1 MTKDECPDGISL
13 LLEPRK
19 AQDDTPLSVKI
30 EDMTFGYDEKTILE
44 NINLEIDHP
53 GLLCIL
59 GPNGVGKTT
68 IVKCINKLLKPQ
80 KGHVYVN
87 GRDVSEMSL
96 LEVAQI
102 LAFVPNSSSS
112 VFSMTVPEAILMGR
126 HPRAGWTTSERD
138 IKVVDAAIDLLG
150 LQEFSTRDIRQ
161 LSAGQLQRV
170 LIARGLVQEPDILIL
185 DEPTSNLDVKYQ
197 MDVMRFLKAYARD
210 RGILVI
216 MVCHDL
222 NITAAYA
229 DRVILMYGKG
239 VFADGKPAE
248 VLTSEN
254 IKTVYKVNA
263 EVSDRNGVPQIHL
276 IPEYD

>member
-1 MTKDECPDGISL
+1 MGDKGNISL
-13 LLEPRK
+13 LLEPR
-19 AQDDTPLSVKI
+19 ADRDDTQLSVRF
-30 EDMTFGYDEKTILE
+30 EDMTFGYDEKNILE
-44 NINLEIDHP
+44 NVNLTIDEP

-68 IVKCINKLLKPQ
+68 IVKCINKLLKPRS
-80 KGHVYVN
+80 GHVFVN
-87 GRDVSEMSL
+87 GKDVHEMSL
-96 LEVAQI
+96 LDIAKV
-102 LAFVPNSSSS
+102 LAFVPNSQST

-138 IKVVDAAIDLLG
+138 IQMVDAAINLLG
-150 LQEFSTRDIRQ
+150 LEEFYNRDIRQ
-161 LSAGQLQRV
+161 LSAGQTQRV

-210 RGILVI
+210 RGIIVI

-229 DRVILMYGKG
+229 DRVVLMYGKG
-239 VFADGKPAE
+239 VFADGKPEE
-248 VLTSEN
+248 VLTAEN

-263 EVSDRNGVPQIHL
+263 EVNTKNGITQINL
-276 IPEYD
+276 IPEFD

>member
-1 MTKDECPDGISL
+1 MTDGTEGKSL
-13 LLEPRK
+13 LLEPR
-19 AQDDTPLSVKI
+19 QIQEGENLSVRF
-30 EDMTFGYDEKTILE
+30 EDMSFGYDEKMILE
-44 NINLEIDHP
+44 HINLEISEP

-68 IVKCINKLLKPQ
+68 IVKCINKLLKP
-80 KGHVYVN
+80 KEGRVYLN
-87 GRDVSEMSL
+87 GNDVSTMSL
-96 LEVAQI
+96 LDIAKV
-102 LAFVPNSSSS
+102 LAFVPNSQQT

-138 IKVVDAAIDLLG
+138 IKVVDAAIDLMG
-150 LQEFSTRDIRQ
+150 LQEFSQRDIRQ
-161 LSAGQLQRV
+161 LSAGQTQRV
-170 LIARGLVQEPDILIL
+170 LIARGLVQEPDVLIL

-210 RGILVI
+210 RHIIVI

-229 DRVILMYGKG
+229 DRVVLMYGKG
-239 VFADGKPAE
+239 VYADGTAEE
-248 VLTSEN
+248 VLTAEN
-254 IKTVYKVNA
+254 IKNVYKVNA
-263 EVSDRNGVPQIHL
+263 EVSVRGGIPQVHL

>member
-1 MTKDECPDGISL
+1 MTDGTEGKSL
-13 LLEPRK
+13 LLEPR
-19 AQDDTPLSVKI
+19 QIQEGENLSVRF
-30 EDMTFGYDEKTILE
+30 EDMSFGYDEKMILE
-44 NINLEIDHP
+44 HINLEISEP

-68 IVKCINKLLKPQ
+68 IVKCINKLLKP
-80 KGHVYVN
+80 KEGRVYLN
-87 GRDVSEMSL
+87 GNDVSTMSL
-96 LEVAQI
+96 LDIAKV
-102 LAFVPNSSSS
+102 LAFVPNSQQT

-138 IKVVDAAIDLLG
+138 IKVVDAAIDLMG
-150 LQEFSTRDIRQ
+150 LQEFSQRDIRQ
-161 LSAGQLQRV
+161 LSAGQTQRV
-170 LIARGLVQEPDILIL
+170 LIARGLVQEPDVLIL

-210 RGILVI
+210 RHIIVI

-229 DRVILMYGKG
+229 DRVVLMYGKG
-239 VFADGKPAE
+239 VYADGTAEE
-248 VLTSEN
+248 VLTAEN
-254 IKTVYKVNA
+254 IKNVYKVNA
-263 EVSDRNGVPQIHL
+263 EVSVRDGIPQVHL

>member
-1 MTKDECPDGISL
+1 
-13 LLEPRK
+13 
-19 AQDDTPLSVKI
+19 
-30 EDMTFGYDEKTILE
+30 
-44 NINLEIDHP
+44 
-53 GLLCIL
+53 
-59 GPNGVGKTT
+59 
-68 IVKCINKLLKPQ
+68 
-80 KGHVYVN
+80 
-87 GRDVSEMSL
+87 MSL

-102 LAFVPNSSSS
+102 IGFVPNSQST

-161 LSAGQLQRV
+161 LSAGQTQRV

-197 MDVMRFLKAYARD
+197 MDVMKFLKAYARD
-210 RGILVI
+210 RGIIVI

-229 DRVILMYGKG
+229 DRVVLMYGKK
-239 VFADGKPAE
+239 VFADGKPLD
-248 VLTSEN
+248 VLTAEN
-254 IKTVYKVNA
+254 IKTVYKVNS
-263 EVSDRNGVPQIHL
+263 EVTNKNGIPQVNL